1 MEMPNLS
8 SKNILSTL
16 ISLYL
21 MQSSYLYASDNI
33 EVIEV
38 YAQKRKQL
46 ESKVSVTV
54 NQLKGEQITSTG
66 LKDTTDLG
74 LLISGLKISQNAAEG
89 TPPAINIRGIGLIDY
104 NTANTSPVA
113 MYVDG
118 ASVGSANNQLLNLFD
133 IEQVEV
139 LKGPQGTLFGRNS
152 TGGAIL
158 IRSKRPDAGDYGQL
172 TVGAGTD
179 GFYKSNGF
187 YNVQIDDTSAF
198 RAVFNHNRYD
208 YTSDNVFSLSPE
220 AGMEQN
226 DLRLSYLGQWD
237 VAEWYLKLNYSHW
250 NGIAQPVGNIGIFA
264 DPINR
269 VMCSVGD
276 INAGKCVDAFGFND
290 GIDDFWA
297 VSVNN
302 DSPHH
307 GINKGWTSELTWQLS
322 DDSSVI
328 WLNSFNRLDR
338 EHAFNCDGS
347 PARLCE
353 GQLGVKAEVLNNE
366 VRLNYE
372 IGYDHLTLGL
382 FSLQERIYQDNNN
395 DILRDLRGT
404 PFGSNSANFFYDND
418 LVSKSFAL
426 FGQYDWQLSER
437 LILTTGLRY
446 SDEVFEYDSISNI
459 NVVVDPNSLEG
470 VLLPFYRV
478 EGEVKDDDIS
488 GKLALVYSYSDN
500 HSLFYS
506 LSNGYKSGG
515 YNGGYLSSPEQAMLA
530 DYGPEEL
537 ISNEVGGK
545 YINHDKTLKINW
557 ALFHYD
563 YSDQQVFMN
572 QPSLVEGA
580 PPIQLLENVGESKVY
595 GADFDVKYKL
605 TDEFNTTLGISYI
618 PHAEFEKFIDP
629 LGNELTN
636 HRLPFTSELNITGA
650 LTHQTDLQ
658 SNIAVK
664 TTLGFDYQSDYYF
677 DQNQNILAHQPSYT
691 LWYLNSQVVYGDY
704 QLRVWA
710 KNLFDKE
717 YSHLKFDLS
726 SFLGMLEDF
735 KGEGRRIGLELSYNF

>member
-1 MEMPNLS
+1 MSNLS
-8 SKNILSTL
+8 PKSLLSSL
-16 ISLYL
+16 ISLSL
-21 MQSSYLYASDNI
+21 MQSCYSFANESI

-54 NQLKGEQITSTG
+54 NQLKGEQISSTG

-74 LLISGLKISQNAAEG
+74 LLISGLKVSQNAAEG

-104 NTANTSPVA
+104 NTANTSPIA

-139 LKGPQGTLFGRNS
+139 LKGPQGTMFGRNS

-179 GFYKSNGF
+179 NFYKSNGF
-187 YNVQIDDTSAF
+187 FNLQIDDTSAF
-198 RAVFNHNRYD
+198 RASYSHNRYD
-208 YTSDNVFSLSPE
+208 YTSYNTFSLSPE

-237 VAEWYLKLNYSHW
+237 KVEWYLKLNYSHW
-250 NGIAQPVGNIGIFA
+250 NGIVQPVGNIGIFA
-264 DPINR
+264 DPVNGI
-269 VMCSVGD
+269 MCSVND
-276 INAGKCVDAFGFND
+276 INAGNCVDAFGFND
-290 GIDDFWA
+290 GVDDFWA

-307 GINKGWTSELTWQLS
+307 GINKGWTSEFTWQFSNDISL
-322 DDSSVI
+322 I

-338 EHAFNCDGS
+338 KHAFNCDGS

-366 VRLNYE
+366 VRANYE
-372 IGYDHLTLGL
+372 LGDDHLTLGL
-382 FSLQERIYQDNNN
+382 FSLQERIYQDNYN

-437 LILTTGLRY
+437 LIFTSGLRY
-446 SDEVFEYDSISNI
+446 SDEVFEYDSTSNI
-459 NVVVDPNSLEG
+459 NVVVAPSSLEG
-470 VLLPFYRV
+470 VLLPFYHVKGKV
-478 EGEVKDDDIS
+478 EDDDFS
-488 GKLALVYSYSDN
+488 GKLSLIYSLNNN
-500 HSLFYS
+500 HSVFYS

-515 YNGGYLSSPEQAMLA
+515 YYGGYLSSPEQAMLA

-545 YINHDKTLKINW
+545 YINNNKTLKVNW
-557 ALFHYD
+557 ALYHYD
-563 YSDQQVFMN
+563 YKGQQVFMN

-580 PPIQLLENVGESKVY
+580 PPIQLLENVGDSKIY
-595 GADFDVKYKL
+595 GSDIDIKYKL
-605 TDEFNTTLGISYI
+605 TDVFNTTLGLSYI

-636 HRLPFTSELNITGA
+636 HRLPFTSKMNISGS
-650 LTHQTDLQ
+650 LTYETEFQ
-658 SNIAVK
+658 SNITVA
-664 TTLGFDYQSDYYF
+664 TSLGFDYQSDYFF

-691 LWYLNSQVVYGDY
+691 LWYLNSQVTYENY
-704 QLRVWA
+704 QLKLWA

-735 KGEGRRIGLELSYNF
+735 KGEGRRVGLEVSYNF

>member
-1 MEMPNLS
+1 MSNLS
-8 SKNILSTL
+8 PKSLLSTL
-16 ISLYL
+16 ISLSL
-21 MQSSYLYASDNI
+21 MQSCYLYANESI

-54 NQLKGEQITSTG
+54 NQLKGEQISSTG

-89 TPPAINIRGIGLIDY
+89 TPPAINIRGIGLLDY
-104 NTANTSPVA
+104 NTANTSPIA

-118 ASVGSANNQLLNLFD
+118 ASVGSANNQILNLFD

-187 YNVQIDDTSAF
+187 YNVQLDDTSAF
-198 RAVFNHNRYD
+198 RAAFNHNRYD
-208 YTSDNVFSLSPE
+208 YTSYNVFPTSPE

-226 DLRLSYLGQWD
+226 DLRLSYLGQWYEL
-237 VAEWYLKLNYSHW
+237 EWYLKLNYSHW
-250 NGIAQPVGNIGIFA
+250 NGIAQPVGNIGIFS
-264 DPINR
+264 DPVNR

-276 INAGKCVDAFGFND
+276 INSGNCVDAFGFND
-290 GIDDFWA
+290 GVDDFWA

-302 DSPHH
+302 ASPHH
-307 GINKGWTSELTWQLS
+307 GINKGWTSELTWQFS
-322 DDSSVI
+322 DDTSFI

-372 IGYDHLTLGL
+372 LGDDHFTLGL
-382 FSLQERIYQDNNN
+382 FSLQERIYQDNYN

-404 PFGSNSANFFYDND
+404 QFGSNSANFFYDND

-459 NVVVDPNSLEG
+459 NVVVDASSLEG
-470 VLLPFYRV
+470 VLLPFYHV
-478 EGEVKDDDIS
+478 DGEVKDDDIS
-488 GKLALVYSYSDN
+488 GKLSIIYSLSNN
-500 HSLFYS
+500 HSVFYS

-515 YNGGYLSSPEQAMLA
+515 YYGGYLSSPEQAMLA

-545 YINHDKTLKINW
+545 YINDNRTLKVNW

-563 YSDQQVFMN
+563 YKGQQVFMN

-580 PPIQLLENVGESKVY
+580 PPIQLLENAGESKVY
-595 GADFDVKYKL
+595 GSDIDVKYKL
-605 TDEFNTTLGISYI
+605 TDEFNTTLGFSYI

-636 HRLPFTSELNITGA
+636 HRLPFTSEMNINGA
-650 LTHQTDLQ
+650 LTYETDLQ
-658 SNIAVK
+658 ANLRMTA
-664 TTLGFDYQSDYYF
+664 TLGFDYQSDYYF

-691 LWYLNSQVVYGDY
+691 LWYLNSQITFKDY
-704 QLRVWA
+704 QLRFWA

-735 KGEGRRIGLELSYNF
+735 KGEGRRVGLEVSYNF